1 MKHRYFPGGSQVP
14 RNSILRHFFL
24 YLLQL
29 TLPNDFL
36 DNLLALADVDDL
48 EVLESTLP
56 PWCEWWEYLLRAKTS
71 ANLDRVGLE
80 LEFDF

>member
-1 MKHRYFPGGSQVP
+1 
-14 RNSILRHFFL
+14 
-24 YLLQL
+24 
-29 TLPNDFL
+29 
-36 DNLLALADVDDL
+36 LLALVDVDDL

-80 LEFDF
+80 LELDFWGAAAVMGDVTALFRLSGNTRCSMLGV

>member
-1 MKHRYFPGGSQVP
+1 
-14 RNSILRHFFL
+14 
-24 YLLQL
+24 LLQL

-36 DNLLALADVDDL
+36 EDLLALVDVDIL
-48 EVLESTLP
+48 EVFESTLP

-80 LEFDF
+80 LELVF